1 MSTGVY
7 KYIQHFYAE
16 LQFKNLIDIPVYQCR
31 FDGKQIT

>member
-1 MSTGVY
+1 MSTSVY

-16 LQFKNLIDIPVYQCR
+16 LQFKNLIDIYQCR

>member
-16 LQFKNLIDIPVYQCR
+16 LQFKNLIDIYQIM
-31 FDGKQIT
+31 QVWW